1 MLNLKKKKRCKY
13 KILSGFEESTKQ
25 TEYKISHYYF
35 MLIICRNSNVS
46 LHLVRENV
54 IIYFK
59 MYYYCACTCMRNG
72 SGEGDGGEYEQS
84 T

>member
-1 MLNLKKKKRCKY
+1 MLNLKKKDANIKYSLGLKRVQ
-13 KILSGFEESTKQ
+13 SKQ
-25 TEYKISHYYF
+25 YKISHYYF

-72 SGEGDGGEYEQS
+72 SGEGNGGEYEQS